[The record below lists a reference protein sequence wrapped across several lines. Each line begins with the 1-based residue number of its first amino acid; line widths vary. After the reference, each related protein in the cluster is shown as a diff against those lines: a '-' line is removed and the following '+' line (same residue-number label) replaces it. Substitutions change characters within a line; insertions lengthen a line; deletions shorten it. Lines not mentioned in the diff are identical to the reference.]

1 MTKIPYILTP
11 LVGVLLLLLMACGSG
26 PAEKPIVTVSIE
38 PQRYLVERIAGDRM
52 QVRCLL
58 ADGANP
64 ETYDP
69 SVTHMINL
77 QKSSAYLRVGN
88 IGFEAALIDK
98 IHDSN
103 PDLPI
108 FNTSEGIVPVTGTH
122 AHGPH
127 ADADETVDPHTW
139 TSVRN
144 ARIMARNIANALSQI
159 DPQGERRYRR
169 NLEALDA
176 HLDSLDHA
184 IAARLAPVRGKAFLV
199 WHPSLSYFAADYGLN
214 QVAMGLENKEVSPM
228 QMKDN
233 IDRARQ
239 LGARVMIVQPD
250 FDQNRSTELARQI
263 GATTLSV
270 NLMSDSWIDDMLRT
284 ARAIAGQPTE

>member
-1 MTKIPYILTP
+1 M
-11 LVGVLLLLLMACGSG
+11 
-26 PAEKPIVTVSIE
+26 
-38 PQRYLVERIAGDRM
+38 
-52 QVRCLL
+52 
-58 ADGANP
+58 
-64 ETYDP
+64 
-69 SVTHMINL
+69 
-77 QKSSAYLRVGN
+77 
-88 IGFEAALIDK
+88 
-98 IHDSN
+98 
-103 PDLPI
+103 
-108 FNTSEGIVPVTGTH
+108 
-122 AHGPH
+122 
-127 ADADETVDPHTW
+127 
-139 TSVRN
+139 
-144 ARIMARNIANALSQI
+144 
-159 DPQGERRYRR
+159 
-169 NLEALDA
+169 
-176 HLDSLDHA
+176 
-184 IAARLAPVRGKAFLV
+184 V

>member
-1 MTKIPYILTP
+1 MNRIHRLIFTLLAIAMLT
-11 LVGVLLLLLMACGSG
+11 ACSQGD
-26 PAEKPIVTVSIE
+26 ADRTLTVSIE
-38 PQRYLVERIAGDRM
+38 PQRYLLEQIAGDKW
-52 QVRCLL
+52 QVNTVLEKG
-58 ADGANP
+58 ADP
-64 ETYDP
+64 ENFDP
-69 SVTHMINL
+69 PMSTM
-77 QKSSAYLRVGN
+77 KKAMSSSLYFSMGTLP
-88 IGFEAALIDK
+88 FEQALIDRMNEGGERVK
-98 IHDSN
+98 TVD
-103 PDLPI
+103 
-108 FNTSEGIVPVTGTH
+108 TSAGIRRLHGTH
-122 AHGPH
+122 GSHGSH
-127 ADADETVDPHTW
+127 DGHNHHSAEDPHVW
-139 TSVRN
+139 TSVGNSRL
-144 ARIMARNIANALSQI
+144 MARNMLNALI
-159 DPQGERRYRR
+159 ELDPDNSDYYTANFNR
-169 NLEALDA
+169 LDA
-176 HLDSLDHA
+176 RLDSIDREIRTLLDPCQDA
-184 IAARLAPVRGKAFLV
+184 TFVV

>member
-1 MTKIPYILTP
+1 MNRIHRLIFTLLAIAMLT
-11 LVGVLLLLLMACGSG
+11 ACSQGD
-26 PAEKPIVTVSIE
+26 ADRTLTVSIE
-38 PQRYLVERIAGDRM
+38 PQRYLLEQIAGDKW
-52 QVRCLL
+52 QVNTVLEKG
-58 ADGANP
+58 ADP
-64 ETYDP
+64 ENFDP
-69 SVTHMINL
+69 PMSTM
-77 QKSSAYLRVGN
+77 KKAMSSRLYFSMGTLP
-88 IGFEAALIDK
+88 FEQALIDRMNEGGERVK
-98 IHDSN
+98 TVD
-103 PDLPI
+103 
-108 FNTSEGIVPVTGTH
+108 TSAGIRRPHGTH
-122 AHGPH
+122 GSHGSH
-127 ADADETVDPHTW
+127 DGHNHHSAEDPHVW
-139 TSVRN
+139 TSVGNSRL
-144 ARIMARNIANALSQI
+144 MARNMLNALI
-159 DPQGERRYRR
+159 ELDPDNSDYYTANFNR
-169 NLEALDA
+169 LDA
-176 HLDSLDHA
+176 RLDSIDREIRTLLDPCQDA
-184 IAARLAPVRGKAFLV
+184 TFVV

>member
-1 MTKIPYILTP
+1 MNRIHRLIFTLLAIAMLT
-11 LVGVLLLLLMACGSG
+11 ACSQGD
-26 PAEKPIVTVSIE
+26 ADRTLTVSIE
-38 PQRYLVERIAGDRM
+38 PQRYLLEQIAGDKW
-52 QVRCLL
+52 QVNTVLEKG
-58 ADGANP
+58 ADP
-64 ETYDP
+64 ENFDP
-69 SVTHMINL
+69 PMSTM
-77 QKSSAYLRVGN
+77 KKAMSSRLYFSMGTLP
-88 IGFEAALIDK
+88 FEQALIDRMNEGGERVK
-98 IHDSN
+98 TVD
-103 PDLPI
+103 
-108 FNTSEGIVPVTGTH
+108 TSAGIRRLHGTH
-122 AHGPH
+122 GSHGSH
-127 ADADETVDPHTW
+127 DGHNHHSAEDPHVW
-139 TSVRN
+139 TSVGNSRL
-144 ARIMARNIANALSQI
+144 MARNMLNALI
-159 DPQGERRYRR
+159 ELDPDNSDYYTANFNR
-169 NLEALDA
+169 LDA
-176 HLDSLDHA
+176 RLDSIDREIRTLLDPCQDA
-184 IAARLAPVRGKAFLV
+184 TFVV

>member
-1 MTKIPYILTP
+1 MNRIHRLIFTLLAIAMLT
-11 LVGVLLLLLMACGSG
+11 ACSQGD
-26 PAEKPIVTVSIE
+26 ADRTLTVSIE
-38 PQRYLVERIAGDRM
+38 PQRYLLEQIAGDKW
-52 QVRCLL
+52 QVNTVLEKG
-58 ADGANP
+58 ADP
-64 ETYDP
+64 ENFDP
-69 SVTHMINL
+69 PMSTM
-77 QKSSAYLRVGN
+77 KKAMSSRLYFSMGTLP
-88 IGFEAALIDK
+88 FEQALIDRMNEGGERVK
-98 IHDSN
+98 TVD
-103 PDLPI
+103 
-108 FNTSEGIVPVTGTH
+108 TSAGIRRLHGTH
-122 AHGPH
+122 GSHGSH
-127 ADADETVDPHTW
+127 DGHNHHSAEDPHIW
-139 TSVRN
+139 TSVGNSRL
-144 ARIMARNIANALSQI
+144 MARNMLNALI
-159 DPQGERRYRR
+159 ELDPDNSDYYTANFNR
-169 NLEALDA
+169 LDA
-176 HLDSLDHA
+176 RLDSIDREIRTLLDPCQDA
-184 IAARLAPVRGKAFLV
+184 TFVV